1 MTDHGLAMETTSTE
15 AADGR
20 GWVDHLGFQGPL
32 KPGTGGRRDPK
43 GEFPTGPEVGTV
55 LPDIVAIDD
64 AGRTVDVHRDRAGGP
79 AVVLF
84 YRSAVW

>member
-1 MTDHGLAMETTSTE
+1 MAHIEMETAGTE
-15 AADGR
+15 ATVGR

-32 KPGTGGRRDPK
+32 KPGTGGRRDPA
-43 GEFPTGPEVGTV
+43 GEFPTGPAVGEP
-55 LPDIVAIDD
+55 LPDVVASDAFGQQFD
-64 AGRTVDVHRDRAGGP
+64 VHEHRAGRP

>member
-1 MTDHGLAMETTSTE
+1 MTDIEMETFGTE
-15 AADGR
+15 AENGR

-43 GEFPTGPEVGTV
+43 GGFPTGPDIGQR
-55 LPDIVAIDD
+55 LPDIVAHDD
-64 AGRTVDVHRDRAGGP
+64 QGRLVDVHTDRAGRP

>member
-1 MTDHGLAMETTSTE
+1 MTDASIDMETAATE

-43 GEFPTGPEVGTV
+43 GEFPTGPAVGEP
-55 LPDIVAIDD
+55 LPDIVASDD
-64 AGRTVDVHRDRAGGP
+64 RGATIDVHRDRAGRP